1 MEERKPIELR
11 SEKVRN
17 IIGQIPPVLLR
28 YGTVIIGVTL
38 AALCMLSM
46 YIPYRET
53 VPVHIVIEQSNDMV
67 YGLALVPKDRI
78 LLMQTGNRVM
88 IHDPLSGSPEATVS
102 HISTVP
108 ARSDGRRRE
117 VRIAFPPTVTMQPGD
132 VLEGRIILSDMSVF
146 NRFLQSLRGR

>member
-1 MEERKPIELR
+1 
-11 SEKVRN
+11 
-17 IIGQIPPVLLR
+17 
-28 YGTVIIGVTL
+28 
-38 AALCMLSM
+38 
-46 YIPYRET
+46 
-53 VPVHIVIEQSNDMV
+53 
-67 YGLALVPKDRI
+67 
-78 LLMQTGNRVM
+78 M

-117 VRIAFPPTVTMQPGD
+117 VRIAFPSTVTMQPGD

>member
-1 MEERKPIELR
+1 
-11 SEKVRN
+11 
-17 IIGQIPPVLLR
+17 
-28 YGTVIIGVTL
+28 
-38 AALCMLSM
+38 
-46 YIPYRET
+46 
-53 VPVHIVIEQSNDMV
+53 
-67 YGLALVPKDRI
+67 
-78 LLMQTGNRVM
+78 M